1 MSNLHKSTVDSFGD
15 EWARFDQSQLDPSE
29 AYRRFQE
36 YFSVFPWHLI
46 SSDAIGFDMGCG
58 SGRWSSFLAPHVGLL
73 HCIDPSQEALDVA
86 RSNLQSFSNVEFHLA
101 SVDNPP
107 LPPSSQDFGVSLGV
121 LHHVSDTESAIK
133 SCVSLLKPGA
143 PLLIYLY
150 YSFDNRPFFFKLIWK
165 ISDLIRAVVH
175 RLPRRLKNI
184 TTDILAIAVY
194 LPFVLFSRICS
205 FFGLNT
211 SNIPL
216 SYYTQCSFYSI
227 RTDSRDRF
235 GTPIERRFSRADIM
249 SICERAGLEN
259 LVISNHAPY
268 WCFSC
273 TKKRS

>member
-1 MSNLHKSTVDSFGD
+1 MSNFNKSTVDSFGD
-15 EWARFDQSQLDPSE
+15 EWARFDQSRLDPSE

-36 YFSVFPWHLI
+36 YFEVFPWHLI

-73 HCIDPSQEALDVA
+73 HCIDPSKEALDVA
-86 RSNLQSFSNVEFHLA
+86 RSNLRSFSNVEFHLA

-121 LHHVSDTESAIK
+121 LHHVSDTEAAIK

-150 YSFDNRPFFFKLIWK
+150 YSFYNRPYFFKIIWK
-165 ISDLIRAVVH
+165 ISDLIRVIVH

-184 TTDILAIAVY
+184 VTDILAIAVY
-194 LPFVLFSRICS
+194 LPIVSFARVCS
-205 FFGLNT
+205 MLGFDI

-249 SICERAGLEN
+249 RICERAGLEN
-259 LVISNHAPY
+259 LVFSDNEPY

-273 TKKRS
+273 TKKP